1 MGITQGWFWIRLSK
15 DVSKN
20 PALKLGVFFF
30 FFFFFFFVCSVFVF
44 IISLAGWRISILC
57 MSNYQDAL

>member
-1 MGITQGWFWIRLSK
+1 MGITQGWIWIRLSK
-15 DVSKN
+15 DISKN
-20 PALKLGVFFF
+20 PALKLGVFFVF
-30 FFFFFFFVCSVFVF
+30 VFVCSVFVY

>member
-30 FFFFFFFVCSVFVF
+30 FVFFLFFCLFGFCFYYLLGRVEDFNF
-44 IISLAGWRISILC
+44 
-57 MSNYQDAL
+57 MHE